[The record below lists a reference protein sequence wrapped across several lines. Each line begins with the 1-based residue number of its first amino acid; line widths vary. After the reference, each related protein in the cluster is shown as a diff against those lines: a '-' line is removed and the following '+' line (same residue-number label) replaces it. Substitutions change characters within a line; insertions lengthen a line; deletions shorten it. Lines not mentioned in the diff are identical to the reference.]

1 MSDSPLLQELIT
13 FSNPSPDQI
22 GGKGAG
28 LLQLYGLGLPVPP
41 ARMIP
46 VATYTHIISSLNLD
60 RQVEEL
66 AEALGS
72 EPPKEKLEAVR
83 QAILATSLPEELL
96 VQVHWLRRQWAEE
109 FGGGVIVRSSATV
122 EDNER
127 RSFAGIFESIPCYS
141 DSEVE
146 SAIRQVWA
154 SVFSPRAFAYYGI
167 ASLQRFPAMAL
178 ILQPFVEAHRS
189 GVMFTRF
196 ARLNQEPQILV
207 EHVAGSGNKL
217 VTGQVNPE
225 RFWLP
230 RWPTGEEGVFASV
243 GALAPRFALEL
254 AQVAQKLE
262 LKLKRPQ
269 DVEWCVRDEQLYILQ
284 TRPITAG
291 GDTASTAIAGKVL
304 LQGVGAS
311 QGRAGGAVHLVF
323 NIENAD
329 LLQAGQILT
338 TTMTNPDMVPSM
350 QRSAA
355 VVTDVG
361 GMICHAAIVSRELGI
376 PCVVGTKYATQTLP
390 AGSLVT
396 VDGSVGL
403 IFRGLVKS
411 QADALPARKLHWS
424 DLWRDWQAAVST
436 AMIPLLST
444 YRALADMPP
453 SISRCVL
460 DPFSDL
466 VLDPRTEISSLA
478 SLAEATR
485 NELLRSYA
493 ERLAG
498 AVDQTGLQALFLDMR
513 RLDEDIQNQFISI
526 VAQGSRLYPLQD
538 HAIRGPWHIQLA
550 PDGQPFA
557 LLEKLTPEALQA
569 TPQDAIV
576 TIPLGFGRLIVSGP
590 IRLPEASTQGPGG
603 VFGMMPEV
611 RIACMPAP
619 EHRAAMHRVVPM
631 LSQAHGGQVPTSDQ
645 AFPWL
650 DLRSEVL
657 ITPFLKAFVT
667 PGVEAIP
674 YAMGFDDPPLHVQF
688 IRCRFHFRQDT
699 LFGFFPKFMQATWD
713 EGFLSSML
721 QRCRDSYVELAR
733 LAQALPGDEEA
744 FAQAENVKL
753 RQDFVAWWN
762 AFTDF
767 FTLSF
772 FIQAQG
778 DDCVFPALDM
788 MAKANA
794 ALLENGR
801 PEWQI
806 PDMAQLSAPVTP
818 VLTAEYMQDL
828 LALKQALQAQG
839 LDDLAP
845 AQQAIGLIDKPD
857 LTAVFEHVWRR
868 WHWMRERDPYY
879 DPYDT
884 PAAIL
889 EKALSIRSADAA
901 DYDKNRSQAELALA
915 LHFDLARLMG
925 NSEKL
930 VYAVKYGRALAI
942 DRENHHIVWL
952 RASYRLRKLLLAWER
967 QLSQHTDLQPRDIF
981 FMQPWE
987 ILDAVAAQPQPLPIE
1002 LLVRIRNRRL
1012 AYEKEMRLKAGEES
1026 ALEPQPEA
1034 DYY

>member
-1 MSDSPLLQELIT
+1 
-13 FSNPSPDQI
+13 
-22 GGKGAG
+22 
-28 LLQLYGLGLPVPP
+28 
-41 ARMIP
+41 
-46 VATYTHIISSLNLD
+46 
-60 RQVEEL
+60 
-66 AEALGS
+66 
-72 EPPKEKLEAVR
+72 
-83 QAILATSLPEELL
+83 
-96 VQVHWLRRQWAEE
+96 
-109 FGGGVIVRSSATV
+109 
-122 EDNER
+122 
-127 RSFAGIFESIPCYS
+127 
-141 DSEVE
+141 
-146 SAIRQVWA
+146 
-154 SVFSPRAFAYYGI
+154 
-167 ASLQRFPAMAL
+167 
-178 ILQPFVEAHRS
+178 
-189 GVMFTRF
+189 
-196 ARLNQEPQILV
+196 
-207 EHVAGSGNKL
+207 
-217 VTGQVNPE
+217 
-225 RFWLP
+225 
-230 RWPTGEEGVFASV
+230 
-243 GALAPRFALEL
+243 
-254 AQVAQKLE
+254 
-262 LKLKRPQ
+262 
-269 DVEWCVRDEQLYILQ
+269 
-284 TRPITAG
+284 
-291 GDTASTAIAGKVL
+291 
-304 LQGVGAS
+304 
-311 QGRAGGAVHLVF
+311 VHLVF

-329 LLQAGQILT
+329 LLQVGQILT

-396 VDGSVGL
+396 VDGSAGL
-403 IFRGLVKS
+403 IFRGLVES
-411 QADALPARKLHWS
+411 QGDALPARKLHWS
-424 DLWRDWQAAVST
+424 DLWRDWQAAVSA

-466 VLDPRTEISSLA
+466 VLDARAEISSLA
-478 SLAEATR
+478 SLAEASR

-498 AVDQTGLQALFLDMR
+498 AVDQRGLQALFLDMR
-513 RLDEDIQNQFISI
+513 RLDEAIQKQFISI
-526 VAQGSRLYPLQD
+526 VAQGARVYPLQD
-538 HAIRGPWHIQLA
+538 HAARGPWHIQLA
-550 PDGQPFA
+550 PDGEPFA
-557 LLEKLTPEALQA
+557 LLDKLTPEALQA
-569 TPQDAIV
+569 APQDAIV

-590 IRLPEASTQGPGG
+590 GRLPEASQGPGG

-611 RIACMPAP
+611 RMARMPGP
-619 EHRAAMHRVVPM
+619 EHREAMHRLVPM

-674 YAMGFDDPPLHVQF
+674 YALGFDDPPLHVQF

-699 LFGFFPKFMQATWD
+699 LFGFLPKFMQATWD

-721 QRCRDSYVELAR
+721 QRCRDSYVELER

-744 FAQAENVKL
+744 LVQAENEKL
-753 RQDFVAWWN
+753 SQDFVAWWN

-806 PDMAQLSAPVTP
+806 PDMVQLSAPVTP

-839 LDDLAP
+839 VDNLTL
-845 AQQAIGLIDKPD
+845 AQQAMGLIDKPD
-857 LTAVFEHVWRR
+857 LNTVFERVWRR

-889 EKALSIRSADAA
+889 EKALAIRSAEPV
-901 DYDKNRSQAELALA
+901 DYDKNRSEAELALA
-915 LHFDLARLMG
+915 LHFDLARLMDS
-925 NSEKL
+925 SEKL

-952 RASYRLRKLLLAWER
+952 RASYRLRKLLLAWEG
-967 QLSQHTDLQPRDIF
+967 QLSQHTALQARDIF

-987 ILDAVAAQPQPLPIE
+987 ILAAVAAQPQPLPPE
-1002 LLVRIRNRRL
+1002 LLQRIRNRRL

-1026 ALEPQPEA
+1026 SLEPQPET